1 MSDPEAPAEAGAVG
15 LALRTGAGRFLLAPY
30 LRFVRATSRIVYDPP
45 DFWDRVNANWP
56 ALITSWHGQSNL
68 GYPLF
73 PNPERFAIMVSTHPD
88 GRLAAGIARSFGFS
102 IVEGSGASDRQR
114 HGTGGVR
121 AFRQML
127 RMLQAGKSTIA
138 TGDVPPI
145 EGRLVSPGLI
155 AMARHSGRPIFAI
168 GIASSRRTI
177 LERIWDRMQFNF
189 PFSKI
194 AFVGE
199 GPIYFTDGV
208 SDEESAAELKARLDR
223 VLERA
228 FALADGTPSRR

>member
-1 MSDPEAPAEAGAVG
+1 MSDPEAPAEAGAFG

-30 LRFVRATSRIVYDPP
+30 LRLVRATSRVVYDPP

-73 PNPERFAIMVSTHPD
+73 PGPERFAIMVSTHPD
-88 GRLAAGIARSFGFS
+88 GRLAAGIAKSFGFS
-102 IVEGSGASDRQR
+102 IVEGSGASERQR
-114 HGTGGVR
+114 RGTGGVR

-127 RMLQAGKSTIA
+127 RVLQSGKSTIA

-145 EGRLVSPGLI
+145 AGRQVSPGLI
-155 AMARHSGRPIFAI
+155 AMARHAGRPVFAI
-168 GIASSRRTI
+168 GIASSRRRI

-189 PFSKI
+189 PFSTI
-194 AFVGE
+194 AFAAE
-199 GPIYFTDGV
+199 GPFFFTDGTT
-208 SDEESAAELKARLDR
+208 DEENAEVLKASLDR
-223 VLERA
+223 VLEKA
-228 FALADGTPSRR
+228 FSIADNSSRR